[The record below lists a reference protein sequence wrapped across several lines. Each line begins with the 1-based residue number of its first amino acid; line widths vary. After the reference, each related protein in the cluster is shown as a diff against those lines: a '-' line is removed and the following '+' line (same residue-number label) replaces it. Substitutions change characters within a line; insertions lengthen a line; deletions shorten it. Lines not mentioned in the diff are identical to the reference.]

1 MSKAPG
7 IILVSIYI
15 FINALFTYKYGQK
28 LGFALPLVPPL
39 MYTSLI
45 GCTIFFLRKMAIP
58 PLKKSTPI
66 ILYWII
72 VGVFSV
78 IFTLVVLYTDGESL
92 NVDRW
97 SALELTVQG
106 ITEGKYPYSRKDHL
120 GQMSSNF
127 PALGFLGLPFYLLG
141 DVGYLQVFVF
151 IVFSLFLFK
160 TCSAG
165 KTSFCI
171 LFLYLSS
178 PALIWEILAKS
189 DLVSNLFLVFLFVEY
204 WKKKYPTDMF
214 KKPMVSG
221 ALISFFVLTRAV
233 VVIPLVIL
241 FLRDF
246 WQSKMGIKI
255 KIVLSIALTGLIIC
269 LPTLL
274 SVPDWGTLRN
284 LNPISL
290 QTNKVP
296 FIAYLLV
303 LTTFYVPWITKKH
316 NDLIFYSAL
325 IVFMIPFIGMIS
337 TIGQVGWHRTVFN
350 HQFDISYLSMCIP
363 SILIWIKNNLDFERG
378 V

>member
-1 MSKAPG
+1 M
-7 IILVSIYI
+7 
-15 FINALFTYKYGQK
+15 
-28 LGFALPLVPPL
+28 
-39 MYTSLI
+39 
-45 GCTIFFLRKMAIP
+45 
-58 PLKKSTPI
+58 KKSTLV
-66 ILYWII
+66 ILYWTI

-78 IFTLVVLYTDGESL
+78 VCTLVVLSIDGDSL

-127 PALGFLGLPFYLLG
+127 PALGFLGLPFYMLG

-151 IVFSLFLFK
+151 IVFSFFLFK
-160 TCSAG
+160 TCSAE
-165 KTSFCI
+165 KTSFFM

-189 DLVSNLFLVFLFVEY
+189 DLVSNLFLVFLFIEY
-204 WKKKYPTDMF
+204 WKKIYHGDLF
-214 KKPMVSG
+214 KKPMVWG

-255 KIVLSIALTGLIIC
+255 KIVLSMALMGLIIC

-274 SVPDWGTLRN
+274 SVPNWDTLRN

-290 QTNKVP
+290 QTNKAP
-296 FIAYLLV
+296 FIAYLLL
-303 LTTFYVPWITKKH
+303 LTTFYIPWLTKKH

-325 IVFMIPFIGMIS
+325 IIFMIPFIGMIF
-337 TIGQVGWHRTVFN
+337 TIVQVGWHTTLFN

-363 SILIWIKNNLDFERG
+363 PILIWIKNNLDFEDRFKKA
-378 V
+378 